1 MQKTIWV
8 INGPNLNKL
17 GERQPEIYGTQTLA
31 IIEKNCRQLCA
42 EHDIGLEFQQSNHEG
57 LLVDWVQIASEKA
70 AALVIN
76 AAAYTHTSIALHD
89 ALKLVKAP
97 IIEVH
102 LTNIYQRD
110 IFRKESLI
118 SPCVNAVI
126 AGFGGKGYTMA
137 IRSLI
142 EQIVN
147 DKV

>member
-1 MQKTIWV
+1 MQKIIWV

-17 GERQPEIYGTQTLA
+17 GERQPELYGTQPLA
-31 IIEKNCRQLCA
+31 AIEQNCRHICA
-42 EHDIGLEFQQSNHEG
+42 EHNIGLEFHQTNHEG
-57 LLVDWVQIASEKA
+57 LLVDWVQTASEKA
-70 AALVIN
+70 AALIIN

-89 ALKLVKAP
+89 ALKLVKVP

-102 LTNIYQRD
+102 LTNIYKRES
-110 IFRKESLI
+110 FRKESLI

>member
-1 MQKTIWV
+1 V
-8 INGPNLNKL
+8 
-17 GERQPEIYGTQTLA
+17 QTA
-31 IIEKNCRQLCA
+31 A
-42 EHDIGLEFQQSNHEG
+42 
-57 LLVDWVQIASEKA
+57 EKA
-70 AALVIN
+70 AALIIN
-76 AAAYTHTSIALHD
+76 AAAYAHTSIALYD

-102 LTNIYQRD
+102 LTNIYQRET
-110 IFRKESLI
+110 FRKESLI